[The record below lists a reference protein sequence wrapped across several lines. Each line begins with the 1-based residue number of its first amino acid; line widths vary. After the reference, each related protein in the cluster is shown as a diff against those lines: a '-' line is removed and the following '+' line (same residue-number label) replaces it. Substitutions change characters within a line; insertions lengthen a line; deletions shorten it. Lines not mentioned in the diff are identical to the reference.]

1 MKLLPGSLP
10 RNWVSCPSPL
20 SRRLPSSSNC
30 WSFDKYRDRLRKLLD
45 RHGEGTT
52 RYQASVAKTWNIT
65 LEGLNPLAR
74 ALLRFAAWFGP
85 DAIPRDI
92 FSVGP
97 TILSEG
103 LGESIEDLD
112 LAIEEALGE
121 LARFSLIRLTSEA
134 VSVHRLLQ
142 AVEQNAL
149 TKEECA
155 RWLEWAV
162 RLFNTFAPNP
172 PDDVRTWCVWL
183 ALRPHAEALIKN
195 TQSQGMNAT
204 PVSLLAN
211 RYAMFL
217 YARANYSGD
226 LLDSRLCR
234 VIRGRANF
242 ILILGIS
249 FLASAKRQPES
260 ASSRRAR
267 LLAAVFCIG
276 SFGAFL

>member
-1 MKLLPGSLP
+1 LP

-112 LAIEEALGE
+112 LVSDRRGSGRTGALLVDPSHFRSRFGASSAPSGRAE
-121 LARFSLIRLTSEA
+121 CADQGGVRSLAR
-134 VSVHRLLQ
+134 VG
-142 AVEQNAL
+142 
-149 TKEECA
+149 
-155 RWLEWAV
+155 
-162 RLFNTFAPNP
+162 
-172 PDDVRTWCVWL
+172 
-183 ALRPHAEALIKN
+183 RP
-195 TQSQGMNAT
+195 
-204 PVSLLAN
+204 
-211 RYAMFL
+211 
-217 YARANYSGD
+217 
-226 LLDSRLCR
+226 
-234 VIRGRANF
+234 
-242 ILILGIS
+242 
-249 FLASAKRQPES
+249 
-260 ASSRRAR
+260 
-267 LLAAVFCIG
+267 
-276 SFGAFL
+276 AF